1 MSSNDP
7 WAKHKARE
15 AESASAEPAQA
26 AAPSA
31 AETPATEAPVSETAV
46 SESAQPESARPESAQ
61 PERAT
66 QDPAA
71 EETSAPHAAD
81 PEQPRATL
89 SVSGQVRTKP
99 SGLWQ
104 GKDKQSQTKQSQTKQ
119 SQAKQSRPR
128 QAGTDKPRPKQP
140 APSRSLPIS
149 DQLNPLTCPKCHQP
163 LEAAGRNWRCADGHS
178 YDTAKQGYVNL
189 LLVDQKKSKQPGDD
203 MDMVRARAD
212 FLDDGYYQP
221 IADALNAM
229 ITGQLGDASDQTL
242 LDIGCGD
249 GWYTARMAEQIPALG
264 QITGLDIS
272 RDAVRYATRRS
283 KNIRWIVASGARPP
297 LLPHSQNAI
306 VTLFTPLMPQGLEH
320 ALAAD
325 GFIITASTGLS
336 HLSELRERI
345 YTDVREEFWSPVSQ
359 MQEAG
364 FVCVAEQTVNF
375 RFRPADSDTLIDL
388 LNMTPHRWKVA
399 PQTVAA
405 LRAQDTFDMEADITL
420 HCFRRSEGHG

>member
-15 AESASAEPAQA
+15 AESAPAEPAQA
-26 AAPSA
+26 ADPSA

-46 SESAQPESARPESAQ
+46 SESARPESARPESAQ
-61 PERAT
+61 TEVAT
-66 QDPAA
+66 Q
-71 EETSAPHAAD
+71 EAAD

-89 SVSGQVRTKP
+89 SVSGQARTKP

-104 GKDKQSQTKQSQTKQ
+104 GKDKQ
-119 SQAKQSRPR
+119 ARPG

-229 ITGQLGDASDQTL
+229 ITDQLGDASDQAL

-306 VTLFTPLMPQGLEH
+306 ITLFTPLMPQGLEH

-399 PQTVAA
+399 PQTITA
-405 LRAQDTFDMEADITL
+405 LRAQDTFDMEADVTL